1 MYIDTLQISHHKVKG
16 YVSRF
21 HRSPNLGAKPLT
33 LSAARGYTPGM
44 AGEVEYG
51 IVRRTGDVLFS
62 ARPDHIDRLLE
73 THNVALSKNLAPCI
87 MATEVRPRARMYGHF
102 TAVRLSCQAH
112 VEGTWRVI
120 QEAACGMLRSSRLWR
135 DHPLFDKGIADD
147 TMVSCG
153 TVSRRGVM
161 GKRDANRIL
170 MIDRE
175 LQRIIEDTIRCLP
188 AEVPELPDARAT

>member
-1 MYIDTLQISHHKVKG
+1 MYIDKLQMSRHKVKG

-21 HRSPNLGAKPLT
+21 RRSPNLGAKPLT
-33 LSAARGYTPGM
+33 LSGARGYIPGM

-51 IVRRTGDVLFS
+51 FVRRTGDVLFS
-62 ARPDHIDRLLE
+62 ARPEHIDRILE
-73 THNVALSKNLAPCI
+73 MHNVAFSKNLAPCI
-87 MATEVRPRARMYGHF
+87 MASELRPRARMYDHF
-102 TAVRLSCQAH
+102 AAVALSCQAR
-112 VEGTWRVI
+112 VEGTRRVI
-120 QEAACGMLRSSRLWR
+120 QEAACGMLRSSRFWR

-161 GKRDANRIL
+161 VKGDANRIL
-170 MIDRE
+170 MIDKE